1 MGWSER
7 ERGGEAV
14 AAGGAEAV
22 AAAADLLFAVGAS
35 LLADL
40 SLFVLRA
47 LRPAARAGDAEG
59 ERDDDRDERFP
70 ATDAAWLLAGFSVGL
85 GLLRWPSASSS
96 SLLEGGG
103 LGLRLRLREDERPRR
118 TAARPSFPLR

>member
-1 MGWSER
+1 M
-7 ERGGEAV
+7 
-14 AAGGAEAV
+14 AAGGAEEV
-22 AAAADLLFAVGAS
+22 AAAADLLLGVCAS

-70 ATDAAWLLAGFSVGL
+70 AIDAAWLLAGFSVGW
-85 GLLRWPSASSS
+85 LRWPAPSSS

-103 LGLRLRLREDERPRR
+103 LGLRLRLRLREDERPRR
-118 TAARPSFPLR
+118 TVARPSFPLR